1 MNRTFFIIVNRA
13 NILYDCMKTK
23 INIVVDLSSV
33 DKIDERQFL
42 LNQVAFRCA
51 TDQLFF

>member
-23 INIVVDLSSV
+23 INIVIDLSSV
-33 DKIDERQFL
+33 DKTDTRQFWF
-42 LNQVAFRCA
+42 NRTFRCA
-51 TDQLFF
+51 IDQLFY

>member
-1 MNRTFFIIVNRA
+1 
-13 NILYDCMKTK
+13 MKTKIK

-33 DKIDERQFL
+33 DNIDTRQFL
-42 LNQVAFRCA
+42 FNRTIVPCA